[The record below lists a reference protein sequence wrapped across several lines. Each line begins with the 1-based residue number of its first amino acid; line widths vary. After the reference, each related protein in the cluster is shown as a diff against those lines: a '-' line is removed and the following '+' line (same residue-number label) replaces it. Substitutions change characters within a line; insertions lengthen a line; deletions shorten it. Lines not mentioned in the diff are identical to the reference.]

1 MSKHY
6 EKSMAEQYNRYY
18 RSGLYQTRYPK
29 ANPNVLR
36 FIHTQLSLLPIHPK
50 CQILDFG
57 CGQGRYLLALANTY
71 NLHYIG
77 YDISKKAIDGLEET
91 LLLSHQT
98 SHKIHLF
105 SQKEAL
111 DKHLKSTRAISLN
124 LMMFGVLS
132 HIRNRAD
139 RIATLKQ
146 NKAQLAPN
154 HGCIL
159 LSVPN
164 RRRRFVLKQSINI
177 LKNLSFQKSD
187 YVYYERKG
195 GIQLNYYLYSLNTLK
210 KELKEANL
218 EPVSIRAESILPES
232 WLLAHSLI
240 ARLDNVLANILPLQC
255 AYGFL
260 VLAKPVHA
268 KKWKNNPEKN
278 RRSSGGKTC

>member
-36 FIHTQLSLLPIHPK
+36 FIHTQLSLLPIHPNS
-50 CQILDFG
+50 QILDFG

-77 YDISKKAIDGLEET
+77 YDISQKAIDGLEET
-91 LLLSHQT
+91 LLLSHQS

-111 DKHLKSTRAISLN
+111 DKHLKSTPAVSLN

-132 HIRNRAD
+132 HIENRAE
-139 RIATLKQ
+139 RISTLMQ
-146 NKAQLAPN
+146 NQAQLAPN

-164 RRRRFVLKQSINI
+164 RRRRFLVKQMINI
-177 LKNLSFQKSD
+177 IKNWRFQKSD
-187 YVYYERKG
+187 SVQYERKG
-195 GIQLNYYLYSLNTLK
+195 GIQLHYYLYSLSTLK
-210 KELKEANL
+210 KELKEAHL
-218 EPVSIRAESILPES
+218 EPVSLGAESILPES
-232 WLLAHSLI
+232 WLLAHPLI
-240 ARLDNVLANILPLQC
+240 ARLDNLLANILPLQC

-260 VLAKPVHA
+260 VLAKPIPPR
-268 KKWKNNPEKN
+268 KRNNQPNQN
-278 RRSSGGKTC
+278 RHTLGGKTC